1 VGADGIARIRP
12 VDRPDA
18 ILQEILE
25 TFKEGLCR
33 PLHFFPDLSLHFL
46 KLTIEGGKL
55 MNAAIETVRK
65 KWVGTDFQRGMSED
79 PYIRLCFGCSDPIDE
94 QFERLAE
101 KIIVPL
107 LRHVEELP

>member
-18 ILQEILE
+18 ILSEILE

-46 KLTIEGGKL
+46 KLTVESGKPV
-55 MNAAIETVRK
+55 NAAIDMVQK
-65 KWVGTDFQRGMSED
+65 KWVGTDFQRGVSED
-79 PYIRLCFGCSDPIDE
+79 PYYRLCFGSSDPIDD
-94 QFERLAE
+94 QFEGVAE
-101 KIIVPL
+101 KIVAPL